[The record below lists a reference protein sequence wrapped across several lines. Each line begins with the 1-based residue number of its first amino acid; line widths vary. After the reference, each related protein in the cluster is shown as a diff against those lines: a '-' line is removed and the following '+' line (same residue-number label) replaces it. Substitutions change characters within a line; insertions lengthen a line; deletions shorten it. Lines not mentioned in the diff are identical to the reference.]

1 MPKRVV
7 GGNRE
12 SGRSLLE
19 VLLVG
24 EVRRDVGGIVGVVVA
39 GWCSIFVHFLND
51 AGRSLLGIDVG
62 AEGLLEAVHAGMACL
77 WVVGAVGVVGDF
89 GGSDG
94 VSVFVGFE
102 ECSSVL
108 VLAHGRQVW
117 PMCRPIGA
125 AGGCGFLG
133 RSRQRADALVGVVA
147 GTRRVAGAAGHLE
160 ARWPRCRHVRHR
172 PRCRRGR

>member
-1 MPKRVV
+1 MD
-7 GGNRE
+7 E
-12 SGRSLLE
+12 
-19 VLLVG
+19 
-24 EVRRDVGGIVGVVVA
+24 DVGGIVGVVGVA
-39 GWCSIFVHFLND
+39 DGMSELSSAGGW
-51 AGRSLLGIDVG
+51 
-62 AEGLLEAVHAGMACL
+62 
-77 WVVGAVGVVGDF
+77 
-89 GGSDG
+89 
-94 VSVFVGFE
+94 
-102 ECSSVL
+102 SVL

-125 AGGCGFLG
+125 TGGCGFLG

>member
-1 MPKRVV
+1 M
-7 GGNRE
+7 E
-12 SGRSLLE
+12 
-19 VLLVG
+19 LV
-24 EVRRDVGGIVGVVVA
+24 
-39 GWCSIFVHFLND
+39 D
-51 AGRSLLGIDVG
+51 AV
-62 AEGLLEAVHAGMACL
+62 EACL
-77 WVVGAVGVVGDF
+77 WVVGVVGVVGDF
-89 GGSDG
+89 RGADG
-94 VSVFVGFE
+94 VSVFVGFKE
-102 ECSSVL
+102 FWSFKECWSVL

-125 AGGCGFLG
+125 TGGCGFLG